1 MRCVEFHREPY
12 GDEIRC
18 TVELTTDELTILSN
32 ALYYYCNE
40 SDGKDELS
48 TNILHREIYGINS
61 FIRSGVHYDDGG
73 ISSLDKKVNA
83 LRKKEKGL

>member
-12 GDEIRC
+12 RDEIRC
-18 TVELTTDELTILSN
+18 TVELTTNELTILSN

-83 LRKKEKGL
+83 LRKKYEI